1 MPSTHFAGAHFA
13 STHFLSNHFSG
24 ETAQVVTVS
33 IPDVG
38 GWDAVDKILLQVPNG
53 DIVVIAAGA
62 LLICDD
68 DLD

>member
-1 MPSTHFAGAHFA
+1 MPSTHFASAHFA

-24 ETAQVVTVS
+24 ETAQVVTVP